1 MRGTMPR
8 MLPASA
14 LLFLTLLAP
23 ACGGGEVRFANVFGD
38 HMVLQ
43 RETATAIWGTS
54 DPGAEVS
61 VQGSWSEEAVATTAG
76 ADGRWQVDLPTP
88 EAGGPHTVTA
98 TSGGASASLR
108 DVLSGEVWVCSGQ
121 SNMEWNMAWLEQ
133 GVDAAKLAD
142 HPLLRLGFIEK
153 TIAAAPQH
161 EVEARWEVCTPNT
174 VLPFSATAY
183 FFGRELMRSMPDVP
197 IGLVRSA
204 WGGTVAEAWT
214 SEETLRRLGG
224 FDETLDRVGALRD
237 SGGGDTVEQLQAKW
251 WARVAATDPGMKERW
266 QLPQT
271 DLADW
276 ETGQVPTMFAQL
288 GWAGFDGLGWFR
300 RSFEVPPHWQGKD
313 LVLHLGAV
321 DDMDVTWINGQEV
334 GAVRV
339 AGRYQSARA
348 YPVPG
353 ALLTTGVNTLAVCA
367 VDTGGAGT
375 IGWSAS
381 GPSSVRLTLADG
393 SEEIVLDGEWR
404 VKRGCTMA
412 DLGGPM
418 PTSGWFNQNGPT
430 ALSNGMIEPLVPMAM
445 RGVIWYQGESNR
457 DRALQYRDLFPAM
470 IRDWRTRWGRG
481 DFPFY
486 WVQIAPFGYGG
497 DRGEAAEL
505 REAQTMALSLPNT
518 GQAVTMDIG
527 DPADIHPQEKVEV
540 GRRLAL
546 IALARDYGVE
556 VAYQGPMLSSVE
568 FDGPKATLRFDHAEG
583 LELRGDDPSR
593 WFTIAGKDQVF
604 RPAKAEV
611 MQAKGLIT
619 VWSDEVPDA
628 RAVRFAWGAA
638 DASNLFNA
646 AGLPAPSFRTDPWPA
661 VSRAR

>member
-1 MRGTMPR
+1 
-8 MLPASA
+8 MLPPSA

-23 ACGGGEVRFANVFGD
+23 ACGGEVRFANVFAD

-43 RETATAIWGTS
+43 RETQAAIWGTA
-54 DPGAEVS
+54 DPGDQVTVEA
-61 VQGSWSEEAVATTAG
+61 SWGGDPVRATAD
-76 ADGRWQVDLPTP
+76 ADGRWQVELATP
-88 EAGGPHTVTA
+88 AAGGPFTVTA
-98 TSGGASASLR
+98 SSGGATAVLE

-121 SNMEWNMAWLEQ
+121 SNMEWNMAWIEP
-133 GVDAAKLAD
+133 GIDAARTAD
-142 HPLLRLGFIEK
+142 HPLLRLCFVEK
-153 TIAAAPQH
+153 TTAAAPQP
-161 EVEARWEVCTPNT
+161 EVDARWEVCTPNS

-183 FFGRELMRSMPDVP
+183 FFGRELMRAMPEVP

-224 FDETLDRVGALRD
+224 FEEVLDRVVALR
-237 SGGGDTVEQLQAKW
+237 SGGGADTVEQLQAKW

-276 ETGQVPTMFAQL
+276 DSGQVPTMFAQL
-288 GWAGFDGLGWFR
+288 GWADFDGLGWFR
-300 RSFEVPPHWQGKD
+300 RSFEVPRHWQGKD

-321 DDMDVTWINGQEV
+321 DDMDVTWINGQEI
-334 GAVRV
+334 GSVRV
-339 AGRYQSARA
+339 PGRYQAARDYA
-348 YPVPG
+348 IPA
-353 ALLTTGVNTLAVCA
+353 ALVSEGVNTLAVCA
-367 VDTGGAGT
+367 IDTGGAGT
-375 IGWSAS
+375 IGWSSS
-381 GPSSVRLTLADG
+381 GPSSVRLALADG
-393 SEEIVLDGEWR
+393 SEELVLDGEWR
-404 VKRGCTMA
+404 VKRGCTMG

-418 PTSGWFNQNGPT
+418 PTSGWFDQNGPT

-457 DRALQYRDLFPAM
+457 ERALQYRELFPAM

-505 REAQTMALSLPNT
+505 REAQTMTLSLPNT

-527 DPADIHPQEKVEV
+527 DPGDIHPQEKVEV

-546 IALARDYGVE
+546 IALARDYGQQ
-556 VAYQGPMLSSVE
+556 VAYQGPSYRSVD
-568 FDGPKATLRFDHAEG
+568 FDGRRALLQFDHAEG
-583 LELRGDDPSR
+583 LELRGDTPGQ
-593 WFTIAGKDQVF
+593 WFQIAGKDQRFV
-604 RPAKAEV
+604 RAKAEV
-611 MQAKGLIT
+611 AADGSVV
-619 VWSDEVPDA
+619 VWSDEVSEP

-661 VSRAR
+661 VSWGR